1 MNYNIKQTKIK
12 VSAKNNP
19 IIKNITETRVGG
31 GYKQTTTLHF
41 CPSLQTFPFEPHIH
55 PISGAISSFG
65 QEGKSH
71 SSPRLIEVANVPY
84 CNDVITNAKY

>member
-19 IIKNITETRVGG
+19 IIRNMTETGVGG

-41 CPSLQTFPFEPHIH
+41 CPSLQIFPFEPHIH
-55 PISGAISSFG
+55 PIFGAISSFG
-65 QEGKSH
+65 QADKKKQ
-71 SSPRLIEVANVPY
+71 SPV
-84 CNDVITNAKY
+84 